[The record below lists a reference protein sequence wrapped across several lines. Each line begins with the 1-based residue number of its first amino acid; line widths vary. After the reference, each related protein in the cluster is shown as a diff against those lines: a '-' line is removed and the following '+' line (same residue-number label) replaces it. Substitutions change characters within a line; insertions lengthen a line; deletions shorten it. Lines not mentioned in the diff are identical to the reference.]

1 MRYCLL
7 AIFLLFAPLAERTAC
22 AQDIPEANES
32 ELFERWFRKDKVLP
46 VLCRYA
52 VRHRGQIGFDRSV
65 FFLRA
70 VGYAVTG
77 EKDCSV
83 SLVKESNGYCTKL
96 TLFRQED
103 SSAISSVL
111 YKLTAMED
119 QGMIIARYREFLFRR
134 LIRKYVDQTIPLYC
148 ECVLAGNGSSLSV
161 YVNNWTGDE
170 LVAMHEISD

>member
-22 AQDIPEANES
+22 VQDIPEANES
-32 ELFERWFRKDKVLP
+32 ELFERWFRKDKILHA
-46 VLCRYA
+46 LCRYA

-65 FFLRA
+65 LFLRS

-77 EKDCSV
+77 KNDYSV
-83 SLVKESNGYCTKL
+83 SLVKESNGYCTEIS
-96 TLFRQED
+96 LFRQED
-103 SSAISSVL
+103 SSTISSVL
-111 YKLTAMED
+111 YRLTAMEEH
-119 QGMIIARYREFLFRR
+119 GMIIVRYRGFLFRR
-134 LIRKYVDQTIPLYC
+134 LLGKYVDKTIPLYC
-148 ECVLAGNGSSLSV
+148 ECALGGNGSSLSV